1 MSHSS
6 ELKYNKSEGDSRRYR
21 DAGNK
26 HYLAG
31 RDVEAIKLFNKA
43 IVAAPQDG
51 EGKGRDYSL
60 AVANRSASLLR
71 LGYRDLC
78 LQEVQLALAG
88 GYPAELRS
96 VSVSVSVLP
105 TPVMM
110 VELCQLNTLLV
121 IREGFI

>member
-1 MSHSS
+1 M
-6 ELKYNKSEGDSRRYR
+6 
-21 DAGNK
+21 
-26 HYLAG
+26 
-31 RDVEAIKLFNKA
+31 FNKA

-96 VSVSVSVLP
+96 VSVSVSVSTSVSVSILP
-105 TPVMM
+105 APVML
-110 VELCQLNTLLV
+110 VELCQLNALLV

>member
-1 MSHSS
+1 M
-6 ELKYNKSEGDSRRYR
+6 
-21 DAGNK
+21 
-26 HYLAG
+26 
-31 RDVEAIKLFNKA
+31 FNKA
-43 IVAAPQDG
+43 IVVAPQDG

>member
-1 MSHSS
+1 M
-6 ELKYNKSEGDSRRYR
+6 
-21 DAGNK
+21 
-26 HYLAG
+26 
-31 RDVEAIKLFNKA
+31 FNKA

-96 VSVSVSVLP
+96 VSVSVLP
-105 TPVMM
+105 APVMV
-110 VELCQLNTLLV
+110 VELGQLNALLV